1 MADQIGEGGQEEWE
15 GKSMQGSQSEV
26 TSKDREAF
34 VQCLQ
39 GGQAL
44 GREGG
49 EQGPWS
55 LCHVTQH
62 SAKVRIP

>member
-1 MADQIGEGGQEEWE
+1 
-15 GKSMQGSQSEV
+15 MQGSQSEV

-34 VQCLQ
+34 VQCPQ
-39 GGQAL
+39 DGWAL

-55 LCHVTQH
+55 LCHVTQRWT
-62 SAKVRIP
+62 KVRIP

>member
-1 MADQIGEGGQEEWE
+1 
-15 GKSMQGSQSEV
+15 MQGSQSEV
-26 TSKDREAF
+26 TSKDRETF
-34 VQCLQ
+34 IQCLQ
-39 GGQAL
+39 NGWAL

-62 SAKVRIP
+62 WAKVRIP